1 MDVSDHVLLIILGE
15 IISPFHCTMDIRD
28 EVKARHSKVS
38 ADRIKAAVLKD
49 LSKMHELID
58 VIKNGSPVMRQRA
71 SWPLS
76 LVAEQVPHILSPYLS
91 ELTAILATPGNH
103 PAVDRNIV
111 RAFQYTDIP
120 EELQGKVAD
129 KCFSLLNDN
138 GMPVAIRVFSMQVLY
153 NLTLRYPELSME
165 LESSIKVNWDHSSAG
180 FRSRGR
186 KVLKGLRRSDD

>member
-1 MDVSDHVLLIILGE
+1 
-15 IISPFHCTMDIRD
+15 MDIRN
-28 EVKARHSKVS
+28 EIKARHSKVS
-38 ADRIKAAVLKD
+38 AEKIKVAIMKD
-49 LSKMHELID
+49 PTKMRDLME
-58 VIKNGSPVMRQRA
+58 VIKGGSSVMKQRA

-76 LVAEQVPHILSPYLS
+76 LVAEQLPDILYPYIP
-91 ELTAILATPGNH
+91 ELTAILATHGNH

-120 EELQGKVAD
+120 EELEGEVAD

-153 NLTLRYPELSME
+153 NLTSRYPELGRE
-165 LESSIKVNWDHSSAG
+165 LDASIKAHWDHSSAG

-186 KVLKGLRRSDD
+186 KILKGLSKASD